1 MSALDKNKI
10 FFGMVKY
17 ILSEQKNVDWVF
29 KTSIMSYN
37 GAKQSLTDTSSNDV
51 MNNLIDFI
59 YEMKPYH
66 VQFSEFQSGYEPD
79 MELCN
84 VSCVDKSTL
93 YSTIRFDNIDPVP
106 SDEFRK
112 AYKKYQEDPVQY
124 PLSKDWLT
132 TSLANRI
139 AYTKVHYNKDMPT
152 DEEFH
157 NMTRSDFKGTVLT
170 GSDFQSDIFGYDILN
185 YDTDQYDS
193 PTVIYD
199 YCLRDMTEPEN
210 MRLAKFVYDPVD
222 KKWKRSPGNYQ
233 TTPEYMYEKE
243 IISVGETNFSISYD
257 GELTKNDIQLLLYK
271 NNTQNFMV
279 VTDYSMVHSG
289 VYQFEVFV
297 DILDGDTLYIQ
308 ILKNEK
314 LDKEYVY
321 NAMAFEEQDSDNIK
335 RKIIPLT
342 EQVVV
347 DEPEPNIVSKRLLV
361 IKQMVN
367 GSRVPYE
374 NYTKFKGKLY
384 AYGFKDKEHIILSA
398 YDYKY
403 LYDVIVKS
411 SDVFGRSNNTII
423 YSGAGLLRPHY
434 EADRPSELLVSHGI
448 DTLITNDG
456 KKITFVDFNGDVF
469 YTGNAYISDIKVA
482 DVKKNSED
490 VIYAF
495 SLDNSSNLPKK
506 LPIDFFINGEIIT
519 ATKLED
525 GFYTGLM
532 RAKMGSHLNANTED
546 RTDFEIGSKV
556 GVIRRLNKYEKLN
569 NTISYQ
575 VKDPT
580 VVSYYAPLGSKLSDE
595 FDVQFLQVGQGV
607 PEEVNNDELS
617 FETDSIKVIGNVI
630 EENNELHIYNDDEL
644 LLYVIRGKEP
654 ATKGTNVYEYHQGS
668 PLKLIGVRH
677 GDYIQNLHGETI
689 ATIKKMQMIGEL
701 VKVKFLNELSTGDV
715 IHISVTKQ

>member
-37 GAKQSLTDTSSNDV
+37 GTKQTLSDTSSNEV

-84 VSCVDKSTL
+84 VSCVEKTMF
-93 YSTIRFDNIDPVP
+93 YNKVRFDNVDPIP
-106 SDEFRK
+106 SPDFQE

-152 DEEFH
+152 EEEFRT
-157 NMTRSDFKGTVLT
+157 MTRSDFKGTILA

-199 YCLRDMTEPEN
+199 YCLRDMTEPED
-210 MRLAKFVYDPVD
+210 MRLAKFVYDPVE
-222 KKWKRSPGNYQ
+222 KKWKRSPENYQ
-233 TTPEYMYEKE
+233 TTPVYMYEKE
-243 IISVGETNFSISYD
+243 IISVGENNFSISYD

-279 VTDYSMVHSG
+279 ITDYTMVHSG
-289 VYQFEVFV
+289 VYQFEVYT

-308 ILKNEK
+308 ILKEGK

-321 NAMAFEEQDSDNIK
+321 NAMAFEEQDSSNIK

-347 DEPEPNIVSKRLLV
+347 DEPEPNIVSKKLLI
-361 IKQMVN
+361 IKQLAN
-367 GSRVPYE
+367 GSRIPYE
-374 NYTKFKGKLY
+374 NYTKFQGKVY

-403 LYDVIVKS
+403 LYDVIIKS

-434 EADRPSELLVSHGI
+434 EADRPSELIISHGF
-448 DTLITNDG
+448 DTLITYDG
-456 KKITFVDFNGDVF
+456 NRLTFVDFNGDTF
-469 YTGNAYISDIKVA
+469 YASDIYTTHFKIA
-482 DVKKNSED
+482 DVRKNLEG
-490 VIYAF
+490 VVYAF
-495 SLDNSSNLPKK
+495 SIDKHYHSKK
-506 LPIDFFINGEIIT
+506 FPVTFFINGEIVT
-519 ATKLED
+519 ATKFEN
-525 GFYTGLM
+525 GYYTGLM
-532 RAKMGSHLNANTED
+532 RARLGSHLYANTD
-546 RTDFEIGSKV
+546 NKTDFDIGSDV
-556 GVIRRLNKYEKLN
+556 GVIRRLFKYEKLN
-569 NTISYQ
+569 MTVSYMVNNPQ
-575 VKDPT
+575 IT
-580 VVSYYAPLGSKLSDE
+580 SYYAPLGSKLSDE
-595 FDVQFLQVGQGV
+595 YDVQILKDGEGV
-607 PEEVNNDELS
+607 PEEVNEDELS
-617 FETDSIKVIGNVI
+617 IETDTLKFIGNVV
-630 EENNELHIYNDDEL
+630 EENNELHVYNDNDV

-668 PLKLIGVRH
+668 NLKLIGVHR

-701 VKVKFLNELSTGDV
+701 VKIKFLNELSVGDV

>member
-37 GAKQSLTDTSSNDV
+37 GAKQTLSDTSSNEV

-84 VSCVDKSTL
+84 VSCVEKTMF
-93 YSTIRFDNIDPVP
+93 YNKIRFDNVDPIP
-106 SDEFRK
+106 SPDFQE

-152 DEEFH
+152 EEEFRT
-157 NMTRSDFKGTVLT
+157 MTRSDFKGTILA

-199 YCLRDMTEPEN
+199 YCLRDMTEPED
-210 MRLAKFVYDPVD
+210 MRLAKFVYDPVE
-222 KKWKRSPGNYQ
+222 KKWKRSHENYQ
-233 TTPEYMYEKE
+233 TTPVYMYEKE
-243 IISVGETNFSISYD
+243 IISVGENNFSISYD

-279 VTDYSMVHSG
+279 ITDYTMVHSG
-289 VYQFEVFV
+289 VYQFEVYT

-308 ILKNEK
+308 ILKEGK

-321 NAMAFEEQDSDNIK
+321 NAMAFEEQDSNNIK

-347 DEPEPNIVSKRLLV
+347 DEPEPNIVSKRLLI
-361 IKQMVN
+361 IKQLAN
-367 GSRVPYE
+367 GSRIPYE
-374 NYTKFKGKLY
+374 NYTKFQGKVY

-403 LYDVIVKS
+403 LYDVIIKS

-434 EADRPSELLVSHGI
+434 EADRPSELVVSHGI
-448 DTLITNDG
+448 DTLIADDG
-456 KKITFVDFNGDVF
+456 KKVTFVDFNGDTF
-469 YTGNAYISDIKVA
+469 YANNVYMYDINVTN
-482 DVKKNSED
+482 VKKNSEG
-490 VIYAF
+490 VVYAF
-495 SLDNSSNLPKK
+495 SVDNTSAVLKK
-506 LPIDFFINGEIIT
+506 LPIDFLIDGEIIT

-525 GFYTGLM
+525 GYYTGLM
-532 RAKMGSHLNANTED
+532 RAKMGSHLNANTD
-546 RTDFEIGSKV
+546 YDTDFDIGEKV
-556 GVIRRLNKYEKLN
+556 GVIRKLNKLEKLN

-575 VKDPT
+575 VKDPL

-595 FDVQFLQVGQGV
+595 YDVQLLQDGEGV
-607 PEEVNNDELS
+607 PEEVNEDELS
-617 FETDSIKVIGNVI
+617 FETDALKVIGNVV
-630 EENNELHIYNDDEL
+630 EENNELHVYNDDEV

-654 ATKGTNVYEYHQGS
+654 ETKGTNVYEYHQGS
-668 PLKLIGVRH
+668 NLKLIGVRH
-677 GDYIQNLHGETI
+677 GNYIQNLHGETI
-689 ATIKKMQMIGEL
+689 AIIKEMQMIGEL
-701 VKVKFLNELSTGDV
+701 VKIKFLNELSVGDV